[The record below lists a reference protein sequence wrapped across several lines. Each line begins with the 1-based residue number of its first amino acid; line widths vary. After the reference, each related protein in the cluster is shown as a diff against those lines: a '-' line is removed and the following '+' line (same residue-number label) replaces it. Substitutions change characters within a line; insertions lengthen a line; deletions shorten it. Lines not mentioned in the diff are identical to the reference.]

1 MTIEERMIDMADTQ
15 KSIPLYQ
22 SIFDIYAQHIR
33 DGSLLPGQSIP
44 SEAQLAQ
51 LHGVS
56 NITAR
61 RVLNEL
67 KRQGLVVRQRGRGSF
82 VADPKLCSAAST
94 EDMHRVTLIFPMD
107 NQFTKA
113 AELIATLFTLLQK
126 HGHYLSVQFSND
138 SEQNEARLLE
148 QAIAEKVDG
157 ILFYPVSSW
166 SNTELVLKIK
176 AKGIPMVLIDRAHA
190 VGGFPTVVHDNV
202 KGGRL
207 LTHYL
212 LSKGYDSIVFVS
224 NHELSHATSIRDRYQ
239 GYVSAMLEAGKTID
253 DVRSIFIPDDA
264 SQEEYA
270 NLIQM
275 LQQGAGPM
283 ALMCMSDPV
292 AISLM
297 QVMADNDLRV
307 PEDVAM
313 TGFDNLM
320 LSMHTTPP
328 LTTMHQ
334 DFAML
339 AKASGET
346 LLKEMKRQRDPSAPL
361 IQYIPVSLVERQTTK
376 A

>member
-1 MTIEERMIDMADTQ
+1 MADTQ
-15 KSIPLYQ
+15 KNIPLYQ
-22 SIFDIYAQHIR
+22 SIFDIYAQRIR
-33 DGSLLPGQSIP
+33 DGSLQPGQSIP
-44 SEAQLAQ
+44 SEAQLAL

-82 VADPKLCSAAST
+82 VADPKLCSNQNT
-94 EDMHRVTLIFPMD
+94 EGTRRVTLIFPMD

-126 HGHYLSVQFSND
+126 HGCYLSVHFSND
-138 SEQNEARLLE
+138 NEQSEAHLLE

-157 ILFYPVSSW
+157 ILLYPVSSW

-176 AKGIPMVLIDRAHA
+176 NIGIPMVLIDRAHA
-190 VGGFPTVVHDNV
+190 AGGFPAVVHDNV

-212 LSKGYDSIVFVS
+212 LSKGYRSIVFVT
-224 NHELSHATSIRDRYQ
+224 NHELSHATSIRDRYH
-239 GYVSAMLEAGKTID
+239 GHVSAMLEAGKAIE
-253 DVRSIFIPDDA
+253 DVCSILIPDDA
-264 SQEEYA
+264 TQGEHA
-270 NLIQM
+270 NLIHM
-275 LQQGAGPM
+275 LKQKTQPV

-297 QVMADNDLRV
+297 QIMAEGGLRV
-307 PEDVAM
+307 PEDVAI

-334 DFAML
+334 DFAMI
-339 AKASGET
+339 ARTSGEI
-346 LLKEMKRQRDPSAPL
+346 LLQEMKQQRDPSAQ
-361 IQYIPVSLVERQTTK
+361 IIRHIPVSLVERQTTK
-376 A
+376 P